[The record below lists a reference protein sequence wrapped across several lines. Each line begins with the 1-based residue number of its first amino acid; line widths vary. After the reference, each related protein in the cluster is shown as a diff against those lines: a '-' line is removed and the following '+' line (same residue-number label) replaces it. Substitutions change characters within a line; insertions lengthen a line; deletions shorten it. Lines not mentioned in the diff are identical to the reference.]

1 MIWRALRKK
10 TNALLFRLIVLIG
23 QISYLC
29 AFKKILKMH
38 KFIGLFLLLWS
49 SVLLGQTSYGDY
61 YQNAEGLKDDAL
73 KTALYHI
80 IKGHTEYTYTS
91 STTDVWDMLKQ
102 TDKDPN
108 NADNVILLYSGTSV
122 NAAQEYN
129 NGTGWTREHVWAKS
143 RGDFGTDLG
152 PGTDAHHLRPEDNE
166 VNTIRN
172 NRSFDNCNNCEQV
185 INNGVWTGSYID
197 KNEWTFEPRDA
208 VKGDVAR
215 MIFYMATRYEGENG
229 EPDLQMTESLP
240 TASDQSPFHGRLS
253 TLIEWNR
260 EDPVDDWERNRNDII
275 YTQFQH
281 NRNPYIDHPEL
292 IEYIWGNNVGLVWS
306 SSFSTFPQNNET
318 NVSINTTIRYVYGQ
332 AIRNSDDSE
341 ITDANVADL
350 LVLKETDSQ
359 GADVAFTASIDANK
373 KVITLRPV
381 SELKNNQIYYSSV
394 AAVEDE
400 NENVQAFAEITF
412 TTEEADITAPVI
424 EFDPPNGASNVAIN
438 VSPEITF
445 DEAVRNLN
453 DSEITAS
460 NVADLIQFKE
470 TNSSGADIDFT
481 AAINETKQ
489 VITLTTASNLE
500 YSHVYF
506 ISLDAVEDDNNNAS
520 SASSITFT
528 TSDLPEQS
536 DVIISQYYEG
546 ASNDKYIE
554 ITNLGSESV
563 DLSSYYLGRFSNT
576 ANPDDNAIYDNGS
589 ALSGTIAAGQSL
601 VYKNAS
607 AENPA
612 YAVANAV
619 TSTTATYFNGDDPI
633 ALMNGGNTWGNR
645 IDCLYATGTWGA
657 EKSFYRKSTVATGST
672 AMSVLDGT
680 GEWTEVSL
688 AQVANANSTDS
699 EYLGAHIAGTALGI
713 DDIIARELSIYP
725 NPNKGKFFV
734 QLGSDFNTNTKIEVY
749 NVMGKRVYETLA
761 SNSKTEIDLSDLD
774 QGIYFI
780 RVMDGE
786 TILTQKII
794 KQ

>member
-1 MIWRALRKK
+1 MR
-10 TNALLFRLIVLIG
+10 
-23 QISYLC
+23 
-29 AFKKILKMH
+29 
-38 KFIGLFLLLWS
+38 KFIGLLLLLWS
-49 SVLLGQTSYGDY
+49 SILFGQTSYGDY
-61 YQNAEGLKDDAL
+61 YQNAEGLKDEAL

-80 IKGHTEYTYTS
+80 IKGQTEYPYTAS
-91 STTDVWDMLKQ
+91 STDVWDMLKQ

-108 NADNVILLYSGTSV
+108 NSANVILLYSGTSV

-129 NGTGWTREHVWAKS
+129 NGNGWTREHVWAKS
-143 RGDFGTDLG
+143 RGDFGTEMG

-172 NRSFDNCNNCEQV
+172 NRSFDNCNSCEQV
-185 INNGVWTGSYID
+185 IDNGVWTGSYID

-240 TASDQSPFHGRLS
+240 SASDQSPFHGRLS
-253 TLIEWNR
+253 TLIQWNR

-292 IEYIWGNNVGLVWS
+292 IEYIWGNNKGLVWTS
-306 SSFSTFPQNNET
+306 AFSTFPQNNET
-318 NVSINTTIRYVYGQ
+318 NVSVNTSIRYVYSQ

-341 ITDANVADL
+341 ITNANVADL
-350 LVLKETDSQ
+350 LVLKETDSN
-359 GADVAFTASIDANK
+359 GADVAFTASIDDNK
-373 KVITLRPV
+373 RVITLTP
-381 SELKNNQIYYSSV
+381 SSALKNNQIYYSSV

-400 NENVQAFAEITF
+400 NENVQAFTEITF

-453 DSEITAS
+453 DSEITDA

-470 TNSSGADIDFT
+470 TDSNGAAVDFT
-481 AAINETKQ
+481 ATINETKQ
-489 VITLTTASNLE
+489 VITLTTSSNLQ
-500 YSHVYF
+500 YSQVYF
-506 ISLDAVEDDNNNAS
+506 ISFDAVEDDNNNAS
-520 SASSITFT
+520 SASTITFT
-528 TSDLPEQS
+528 TSDPPEQS

-563 DLSSYYLGRFSNT
+563 DLSGYYLGRFSNT
-576 ANPDDNAIYDNGS
+576 SNPDENDSYDNGS
-589 ALSGTIAAGQSL
+589 ALSGTIAAGQTL
-601 VYKNAS
+601 LYKNAS
-607 AENPA
+607 AENPP

-645 IDCLYATGTWGA
+645 IDCLYAEGTWGA
-657 EKSFYRKSTVATGST
+657 EKSFYRKSTVTTGNT
-672 AMSVLDGT
+672 AMSVLDGS

-688 AQVANANSTDS
+688 AQVANANASDS
-699 EYLGAHIAGTALGI
+699 EYLGTHIAGTALGI
-713 DDIIARELSIYP
+713 DDIDLAEISIYP
-725 NPNKGKFFV
+725 NPNKGKFYIL
-734 QLGSDFNTNTKIEVY
+734 LGRGFDSNTKIEVY
-749 NVMGKRVYETLA
+749 SVMGKRVYETI
-761 SNSKTEIDLSDLD
+761 SNTTKTEIDLSDLE

-780 RVMDGE
+780 RVRDGKA
-786 TILTQKII
+786 IVTQKFI

>member
-1 MIWRALRKK
+1 
-10 TNALLFRLIVLIG
+10 
-23 QISYLC
+23 
-29 AFKKILKMH
+29 MH

-49 SVLLGQTSYGDY
+49 SVLFGQTSYGDY

-91 STTDVWDMLKQ
+91 SSTDVWDMLKQ

-185 INNGVWTGSYID
+185 IDNGVWTGSYID

-381 SELKNNQIYYSSV
+381 SALKNNQIYYSSV

-528 TSDLPEQS
+528 TSDPPEQS